1 MAGNQT
7 ARQKQAE
14 LARVLT
20 AADPEKP
27 RWSWSVFAGAGLVLG
42 ALFFMASLTP
52 SLMPRDPVMQG
63 VLGGAVAAIGYQLAF
78 GLLRLWRY
86 LMIPEPGARANTTVA
101 LTEVGIALVII
112 LLGLWLSHGWQ
123 DETRRVVGLEP
134 VAVSHRLT
142 IGGVA
147 LAVFVVLT
155 LLFSAIGLAARALNG
170 MIRRVL
176 PERIAIVLGLGLS
189 LWLFWALIDG
199 FLLQRVLD
207 AADESFATLDSFI
220 DPERP
225 APTDPMETGSAA
237 SLVRWEDMGRRGREF
252 VTTAPTLAEIQ
263 EFVPEA
269 TMEPIRV
276 YVGRNSA
283 KTSKERAEL
292 ALQELI
298 RVGGFDRKILVVMVP
313 VGTGWMDPGAQ
324 DTLDFIAGG
333 DVATVAAQYSYLTSV
348 LSLYVHPQDGI
359 DQSRDLFDTVYR
371 YWTALPKDDRP
382 IFYVHG
388 LSQAAFTSEMTLPLL
403 DVLGDP
409 IGGAFWVGSPFM
421 SPFWARIRDNP
432 NPDSLPWRPQHG
444 NGSLMRVMDQH
455 GGLDE
460 ATAPWGPIRLVF
472 LQYPSDA
479 IVHFTF
485 DMAFR
490 RPNWLGPERAPDVSP
505 ELRWVPLVTMFQTA
519 LDMALAL
526 QVPRFGHFYVY
537 PDYIDGWAALLD
549 PPGWS
554 PERAEQLK
562 AIFALRPDPF

>member
-1 MAGNQT
+1 MAGKMT
-7 ARQKQAE
+7 ERQKVAE
-14 LARVLT
+14 RMASI
-20 AADPEKP
+20 AEPQKP
-27 RWSWSVFAGAGLVLG
+27 RWSWFVLAGAGLVMG
-42 ALFFMASLTP
+42 ALFFLASLTP
-52 SLMPRDPVMQG
+52 SLMPRDPLMQG
-63 VLGGAVAAIGYQLAF
+63 VLGGVVAGIGYQLGF
-78 GLLRLWRY
+78 GALLLWRY
-86 LMIPEPGARANTTVA
+86 LMIPEPGASRNGSIVLA
-101 LTEVGIALVII
+101 EVVIALAII
-112 LLGLWLSHGWQ
+112 AFGLWASHGWQ
-123 DETRRVVGLEP
+123 DETRRVVGLDP

-147 LAVFVVLT
+147 LVVFIVLGIV
-155 LLFSAIGLAARALNG
+155 FRAFGLAVSVLFRL
-170 MIRRVL
+170 IRRVL
-176 PERIAIVLGLGLS
+176 PERIAIVAGSALAI
-189 LWLFWALIDG
+189 WLFWALIDG

-207 AADESFATLDSFI
+207 AADESFATLDAFI
-220 DPERP
+220 DPDLP
-225 APTDPMETGSAA
+225 PPSDPLATGSSA

-269 TMEPIRV
+269 TKTPIRI

-283 KTSKERAEL
+283 ETTQERADI

-298 RVGGFDRKILVVMVP
+298 RVGGFDREILVVMVP

-348 LSLYVHPQDGI
+348 LSLWVHPQDGI
-359 DQSRDLFDTVYR
+359 DQSRDLFDTIYR
-371 YWTALPKDDRP
+371 YWTTLPKDDRP
-382 IFYVHG
+382 KFYVHG

-403 DVLGDP
+403 DLLGDP
-409 IGGAFWVGSPFM
+409 IGGAFWAGSPFM

-432 NPDSLPWRPQHG
+432 NPGGLPWRPQYG
-444 NGSLMRVMDQH
+444 NGSLMRVMDQF

-505 ELRWVPLVTMFQTA
+505 ELRWVPVVTMFQTA

-537 PDYIDGWAALLD
+537 QDYIDGWAALLD

-554 PERAEQLK
+554 PERAEELK